1 MAATE
6 SGVRGFLSPFEVAA
20 PEGCDGWESLYP
32 YYARFSEERR
42 ASEEARGWF
51 RDGMHF
57 PEPMYPFDYI
67 TADTPFLCLGQANS
81 RIFAVPPALG
91 IDHRVLYGWVY
102 MSANG
107 VSDPEE
113 IGRRAEIFGRRA
125 GFYFQN
131 WEELYG
137 RWRAKV
143 EATIGELEMLEV
155 PELPELED
163 EAVVTE
169 GRGIGSSHTLLVA
182 YNRLLESVDRIWQ
195 YHFEFLNLGYA
206 AYLVYY
212 ELCRQSFPDIAD
224 QTIAKMVAGIDVALF
239 RPDEELKRLAARA
252 IELGVADAVK
262 GAADETAL
270 IDALVNDEAGQA
282 WLADW
287 HATKTPWFNYSNGNG
302 FYHHHRSWIDDAA
315 IPLGGLRS
323 YVERLQA
330 GEDVA
335 RPFEAVSA
343 ERDRITAEY
352 RALLPDEATT
362 AAFDQNLGLAR
373 TVFPYVESH
382 NFYVEHWYHT
392 IFWNKVREFG
402 ALLARHGFFADAED
416 VFFLQRQ
423 EVSDA
428 LVDLRLAWA
437 AGSEARGPGYW
448 PPIVARRKEI
458 MAAMR
463 RWSPP
468 PALGAVPDTIAEPMT
483 IMLWGITTERV
494 REWAAAD
501 RADGRTLTG
510 FAGSPG
516 IAEGRARVVL
526 DVREINDLE
535 SGDIL
540 VAPVTSPSWTPVFGK
555 IAAAVSDI
563 GGIMSH
569 AAIVSREYGVPAVV
583 GTARATARIKTGDPA
598 KPVSVRSSARSAAAH
613 SRTRSVVMPQSMIVI
628 GSVIVSGTAP
638 SAGGGVHRRIASTI
652 ALRRSTIGGQ

>member
-6 SGVRGFLSPFEVAA
+6 PGIRGFQSPFEVEA
-20 PEGCDGWESLYP
+20 PAGSDGWESMYP

-57 PEPMYPFDYI
+57 PEPMYPFDWV
-67 TADTPFLCLGQANS
+67 TADSPYLCLGQANT

-107 VSDPEE
+107 VADPAE

-125 GFYFQN
+125 GYYFQN
-131 WEELYG
+131 WDELYG
-137 RWRAKV
+137 RWQTKV
-143 EATIGELEMLEV
+143 ETAIAEIAALEV
-155 PELPELED
+155 PDLPELED

-169 GRGIGSSHTLLVA
+169 GRGVGSSHTLLVA

-212 ELCRQSFPDIAD
+212 ELCHQSFPDISD
-224 QTIAKMVAGIDVALF
+224 QAIAKMVAGIDVALF

-262 GAADETAL
+262 GAT
-270 IDALVNDEAGQA
+270 DEADLERRLAGA
-282 WLADW
+282 DRGAVWLADW
-287 HATKTPWFNYSNGNG
+287 QAVKSPWFNYSNGNG

-315 IPLGGLRS
+315 IPLQALGS
-323 YVERLQA
+323 YVERLEA
-330 GEDVA
+330 GEDIA
-335 RPFEAVSA
+335 RPLEAVTA

-352 RALLPDEATT
+352 RALLSNEEAV

-373 TVFPYVESH
+373 MVFPYVESH

-402 ALLARHGFFADAED
+402 ALLARNGFVEDAED
-416 VFFLQRQ
+416 VFLLQRH

-458 MAAMR
+458 MDAVR

-468 PALGAVPDTIAEPMT
+468 PALGTVPETITEPMT

-501 RADGRTLTG
+501 RGDDRTLTG
-510 FAGSPG
+510 HAGSPG
-516 IAEGRARVVL
+516 TAEGPARVIL
-526 DVREINDLE
+526 DVRQLNDLE
-535 SGDIL
+535 DGEIL

-563 GGIMSH
+563 GGTMSH

-583 GTARATARIKTGDPA
+583 GTADATARIKTGDRLR
-598 KPVSVRSSARSAAAH
+598 VDGAA
-613 SRTRSVVMPQSMIVI
+613 
-628 GSVIVSGTAP
+628 GT
-638 SAGGGVHRRIASTI
+638 VTI
-652 ALRRSTIGGQ
+652 LG

>member
-6 SGVRGFLSPFEVAA
+6 PGIRGFQSPFEVEA
-20 PEGCDGWESLYP
+20 PQGSEGWESMYP

-57 PEPMYPFDYI
+57 PEPMYPFDFV
-67 TADTPFLCLGQANS
+67 TADSPYLCLGQANT

-107 VSDPEE
+107 VADPAE

-131 WEELYG
+131 WDELYG
-137 RWRAKV
+137 RWQSKV
-143 EATIGELEMLEV
+143 EATIADIAALEV
-155 PELPELED
+155 PDLPELED

-182 YNRLLESVDRIWQ
+182 YHRLLESVDRIWQ

-212 ELCRQSFPDIAD
+212 ELCHQSFPDISD

-239 RPDEELKRLAARA
+239 RPDQELKRLAARA
-252 IELGVADAVK
+252 IELGVGDAVQ
-262 GAADETAL
+262 GAS
-270 IDALVNDEAGQA
+270 DEADLESRLQGLDGGGL

-287 HATKTPWFNYSNGNG
+287 HASKAPWFNYSNGNG
-302 FYHHHRSWIDDAA
+302 FYHHHRSWVDDPA
-315 IPLGGLRS
+315 IPLQAVGS
-323 YVERLQA
+323 YVARLEA
-330 GEDVA
+330 GEDIA
-335 RPFEAVSA
+335 RPLAAVTA

-352 RALLPDEATT
+352 RALLPDDEAI

-373 TVFPYVESH
+373 MVFPYVESH

-402 ALLARHGFFADAED
+402 ALLARHGFVEDAED
-416 VFFLQRQ
+416 VFFLQRH
-423 EVSDA
+423 EISDA

-458 MAAMR
+458 MDAVR

-468 PALGAVPDTIAEPMT
+468 PALGTVPDTITEPMT

-501 RADGRTLTG
+501 RGDDRTLTG
-510 FAGSPG
+510 LAGSPG
-516 IAEGRARVVL
+516 IVEGPARVIL
-526 DVREINDLE
+526 DVRQLADLE
-535 SGDIL
+535 AGEIL

-563 GGIMSH
+563 GGTMSH

-583 GTARATARIKTGDPA
+583 GTADATARIRTGDRLR
-598 KPVSVRSSARSAAAH
+598 VDGAA
-613 SRTRSVVMPQSMIVI
+613 
-628 GSVIVSGTAP
+628 GT
-638 SAGGGVHRRIASTI
+638 VTI
-652 ALRRSTIGGQ
+652 LG

>member
-6 SGVRGFLSPFEVAA
+6 PGIRGFQSPFEVEA
-20 PEGCDGWESLYP
+20 PEGSEGWESMYP

-57 PEPMYPFDYI
+57 PEPMYPFDFV
-67 TADTPFLCLGQANS
+67 TADSPYLCLGQANT

-107 VSDPEE
+107 VTDPAE
-113 IGRRAEIFGRRA
+113 IGRRAEIFGKRA

-131 WEELYG
+131 WDELYG
-137 RWRAKV
+137 RWQTKV
-143 EATIGELEMLEV
+143 ETTIADIAALEV
-155 PELPELED
+155 PDLPELED

-182 YNRLLESVDRIWQ
+182 YHRLLESVDRIWQ

-212 ELCRQSFPDIAD
+212 ELCHQSFPDISD

-239 RPDEELKRLAARA
+239 RPDQELKRLAARA
-252 IELGVADAVK
+252 IELGVGDAVK
-262 GAADETAL
+262 DASDEPDLERRLQGLDGGA
-270 IDALVNDEAGQA
+270 V
-282 WLADW
+282 WFADW
-287 HATKTPWFNYSNGNG
+287 QASKAPWFNYSNGNG
-302 FYHHHRSWIDDAA
+302 FYHHHRSWIDDPA
-315 IPLGGLRS
+315 IPLQALAS
-323 YVERLQA
+323 YVERLEA
-330 GEDVA
+330 GEDIA
-335 RPFEAVSA
+335 RPLAAVTA

-352 RALLPDEATT
+352 RAMLPNDEAT

-373 TVFPYVESH
+373 MVFPYVESH

-402 ALLARHGFFADAED
+402 ALLARHGFVEDAED
-416 VFFLQRQ
+416 VFFLQRH
-423 EVSDA
+423 EISDA

-458 MAAMR
+458 MDAVR

-468 PALGAVPDTIAEPMT
+468 PALGTVPETITEPMT

-510 FAGSPG
+510 LAGSPG
-516 IAEGRARVVL
+516 TVEGPARVIL
-526 DVREINDLE
+526 DVRRLADLE
-535 SGDIL
+535 AGEIL

-563 GGIMSH
+563 GGTMSH

-583 GTARATARIKTGDPA
+583 GTADATARIRTGDRLR
-598 KPVSVRSSARSAAAH
+598 VD
-613 SRTRSVVMPQSMIVI
+613 
-628 GSVIVSGTAP
+628 GTA
-638 SAGGGVHRRIASTI
+638 GTVTI
-652 ALRRSTIGGQ
+652 LG